1 MRWLDGITDSMVMSV
16 SKLWVILQD
25 RGTLLLQF
33 MGSQRF
39 GHNLST
45 EQQQTPR
52 INHQPPCQCSF
63 FIQSWTPQVL
73 QLEKSA
79 FLAVYWLALRVQL
92 LEGFFFISAMIF
104 IDPYPSLISQPMKV
118 AILPKHEAGQTESI
132 RERAMPCANQAA
144 LLPAPCCAKGT
155 LMVGGKS
162 AKHGQEKGGQTP
174 AKSEICGHL
183 GNFGAI

>member
-16 SKLWVILQD
+16 SKLWVIVED
-25 RGTLLLQF
+25 RGTLVLQF

-39 GHNLST
+39 GHNLAT

-92 LEGFFFISAMIF
+92 LEGFFHKCNDI
-104 IDPYPSLISQPMKV
+104 YRSLPFANITANESRHFAKARSWTNRKHQGASN
-118 AILPKHEAGQTESI
+118 AICQSSSSSSCT
-132 RERAMPCANQAA
+132 
-144 LLPAPCCAKGT
+144 LLC
-155 LMVGGKS
+155 
-162 AKHGQEKGGQTP
+162 Q
-174 AKSEICGHL
+174 
-183 GNFGAI
+183 GNLDGWRQVC